1 MRRLLVFTENY
12 ALGGG
17 NRYLIDLINSIAFKF
32 KDIWVL
38 ANNKGIFDVDLSRL
52 NCEVNTGSLFFIT
65 SSLVLSK
72 CKNLNSQILNFCKF
86 FFILLDPIIFV
97 LNVTSFSVTLIKLR
111 PDKVLVCNGGY
122 PASRACLAMVVSSKL
137 LCIPVVM
144 SIVSTP
150 SQRRSFA
157 FYYEKL
163 IDILIW
169 NCVTKV
175 IVNANFIA
183 VQLVKLRG
191 LPEAKIS
198 VVHNGIDNIDQI
210 AISKQHQK
218 ELLLIGCVARL
229 DREKGVFYLL
239 DAFNFLT
246 SKYPFLKLVLVGS
259 GNASD
264 EIAAKIKS
272 MGLTDKVSVP
282 GHYSGDVNLLLSD
295 FDIYVFP
302 SLWEGFPYS
311 ILEAMRSGCA
321 IVSTNVG
328 GIPEAITND
337 IDGILIE
344 PGSSDSLASALTKLI
359 ENPDLRFSISIN
371 ARMKFKENFTLA
383 KMTLAARE
391 VL

>member
-1 MRRLLVFTENY
+1 VRRLLVFTENY

-17 NRYLIDLINSIAFKF
+17 NRYLIDLINSISFKCKEIVVF
-32 KDIWVL
+32 
-38 ANNKGIFDVDLSRL
+38 ANKRGIYDVDLSRL
-52 NCEVNTGSLFFIT
+52 SCEVTLGSLFFIT
-65 SSLVLSK
+65 SSLVLNK
-72 CKNLNSQILNFCKF
+72 FKHLNSKILTFCKF
-86 FFILLDPIIFV
+86 LFLLFDPIIFV
-97 LNVTSFSVTLIKLR
+97 FNVSSFLLVLTKLR
-111 PDKVLVCNGGY
+111 PNKVLVCNGGY

-137 LCIPVVM
+137 LSIPVVM
-144 SIVSTP
+144 SVVSSP

-157 FYYEKL
+157 FYYERL
-163 IDILIW
+163 MDLLIW
-169 NCVTKV
+169 SCVSKI

-183 VQLVKLRG
+183 VQLINSRSAPQAKL
-191 LPEAKIS
+191 S
-198 VVHNGIDNIDQI
+198 VVYNGLDNIDELN
-210 AISKQHQK
+210 ISKQYQK
-218 ELLLIGCVARL
+218 ELLIGCVARL
-229 DREKGVFYLL
+229 DKEKGVFYLL
-239 DAFNFLT
+239 DAFNILT
-246 SKYPFLKLVLVGS
+246 PKYPFLKLVLVGS

-272 MGLTDKVSVP
+272 MGLADKVSLP

-328 GIPEAITND
+328 GIPEAITSD
-337 IDGILIE
+337 VDGILIE
-344 PGSSDSLASALTKLI
+344 PGSSDSLVSALTKLI
-359 ENPDLRFSISIN
+359 ENPDLRFSMSIN
-371 ARMKFKENFTLA
+371 ARMKFKEKFTLE